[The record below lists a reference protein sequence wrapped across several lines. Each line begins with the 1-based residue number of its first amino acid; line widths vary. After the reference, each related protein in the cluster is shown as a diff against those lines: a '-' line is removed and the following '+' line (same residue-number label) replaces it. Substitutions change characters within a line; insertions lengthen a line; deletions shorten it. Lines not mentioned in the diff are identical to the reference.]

1 MRVSLKTVV
10 VTGEVTV
17 FLAFTGVGVHLFLQP
32 HRSALAPP
40 ALHLPVRQSDS
51 AASLPS
57 PMPRRLPAPS
67 AAPSPRTSGPAE
79 LTPSWIAQLNR
90 DDRTQMQVQ
99 WDIVQ
104 RLTRVIEQFL
114 AQRVVPAMEGK
125 R

>member
-1 MRVSLKTVV
+1 MRVSLKNVV
-10 VTGEVTV
+10 ITGEVTV
-17 FLAFTGVGVHLFLQP
+17 LLAFTGVGVHLFLQP
-32 HRSALAPP
+32 HRSAQAPP
-40 ALHLPVRQSDS
+40 PLHLPVRQSAG

-57 PMPRRLPAPS
+57 VTPRLLPPPS
-67 AAPSPRTSGPAE
+67 TAPSPRTSGPAE

-104 RLTRVIEQFL
+104 RLTRAIEQFL